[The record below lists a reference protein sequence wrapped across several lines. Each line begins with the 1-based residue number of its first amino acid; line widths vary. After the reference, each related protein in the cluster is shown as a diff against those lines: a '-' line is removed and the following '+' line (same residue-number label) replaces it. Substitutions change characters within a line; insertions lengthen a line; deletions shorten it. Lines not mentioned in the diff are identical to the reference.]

1 MKKILALSLVSMV
14 ALAGVAFAANGFLS
28 KQYQL
33 NNVTD
38 PVAPTLS
45 TEGMPLTGPN
55 GEPITALSVTII
67 DYNDGG
73 VDDDFIWLANVNA
86 YLYKPTTRYPDGG
99 AGWTRLP
106 EFDFTIDAGTAAG
119 VPIQTTKQRGQ
130 TKVFPLT
137 AAGVPLPVAGAGNR
151 IYFGTEDL
159 LGNDAGTPRHTV
171 LIEGRYSFGY

>member
-1 MKKILALSLVSMV
+1 MKKLLAVSLVSML
-14 ALAGVAFAANGFLS
+14 ALAGVAFAATGFVA

-45 TEGMPLTGPN
+45 TEGMPLVGPN
-55 GEPITALSVTII
+55 GEPITALSVTVA

-73 VDDDFIWLANVNA
+73 VDDDFIWFANVNA
-86 YLYKPTTRYPDGG
+86 YVYKPTLKYPDGG
-99 AGWTRLP
+99 AGWMRLP
-106 EFDFTIDAGTAAG
+106 EFDFVVDAGQSGGA
-119 VPIQTTKQRGQ
+119 PIQTTKQRGQ

-137 AAGVPLPVAGAGNR
+137 SAGVPLPIAGSGTR

-171 LIEGRYSFGY
+171 LIEGRYGP